1 MKLKL
6 ITTTYTF
13 LCFLLTY
20 SHINHN
26 LADLLT
32 SLGYC
37 SQPVVRFKIESLKT
51 PMLSWQN
58 RIGNN
63 FSHTYGQYFGQQA
76 AYLFPVYNFIS
87 FLFYTSFQCFLLDF
101 FFERTSLFI
110 PSSRVGRIC
119 QNIIRCISAAAT
131 PTILSPSKKGEG
143 IISKS
148 KKNKKNT
155 YPEAVAVGLAS
166 NCFVVD

>member
-32 SLGYC
+32 SLGNC

-101 FFERTSLFI
+101 FLKELAYLSLLPGWDGYVRILFGVLVQQEHQQYGRLRKRER
-110 PSSRVGRIC
+110 G
-119 QNIIRCISAAAT
+119 
-131 PTILSPSKKGEG
+131 
-143 IISKS
+143 
-148 KKNKKNT
+148 
-155 YPEAVAVGLAS
+155 
-166 NCFVVD
+166 